1 MKESKKIKVYL
12 DDKPISIFKGMKVKH
27 VLSYEVLEEVKKGI
41 KIITDEEGHERGLE
55 GSLTD
60 GEKIYIK
67 VKNEF

>member
-1 MKESKKIKVYL
+1 MKESKKIKIYVN
-12 DDKPISIFKGMKVKH
+12 DKPVFIFKGMKVKH
-27 VLSYEVLEEVKKGI
+27 VFSYEVLQEVKKGT

-67 VKNEF
+67 S